1 MKFLSL
7 LLAAPALVFARDL
20 SSEVVKGTSTHYGGN
35 LNGGTC
41 SFVSY
46 SLPAGIY
53 GTAFSGSNW
62 NLAGNCG
69 ACIEVTGPN
78 GKKIKTMIVDKCPEC
93 DKGHLDLFQ
102 NTFDAVGG
110 SNGLWWF
117 SMQVRNSNV
126 PVKSLEVSTD
136 GGKSWK
142 GTTRRDYNFF
152 ENPSGFG
159 TQTVD
164 VRVTGSTGATIIV
177 KNVSVEPMKETKAG
191 SNFP

>member
-1 MKFLSL
+1 MFS
-7 LLAAPALVFARDL
+7 ATRRVSFNSDSEALEHRKSINCFP
-20 SSEVVKGTSTHYGGN
+20 GTS
-35 LNGGTC
+35 
-41 SFVSY
+41 
-46 SLPAGIY
+46 
-53 GTAFSGSNW
+53 
-62 NLAGNCG
+62 
-69 ACIEVTGPN
+69 
-78 GKKIKTMIVDKCPEC
+78 
-93 DKGHLDLFQ
+93 Q
-102 NTFDAVGG
+102 
-110 SNGLWWF
+110 WWF

-177 KNVSVEPMKETKAG
+177 KNVSVQPMKETKAG

>member
-1 MKFLSL
+1 MCISPSRGRLISQVLYCFNGFLLYKPCSAEGVWTIHPQASPASLDSVKLNSPHSINMKFLSL

-20 SSEVVKGTSTHYGGN
+20 STEVVKGTSTHYGGN

-78 GKKIKTMIVDKCPEC
+78 GKKIKTMVSPDE
-93 DKGHLDLFQ
+93 
-102 NTFDAVGG
+102 AVPRRGNG
-110 SNGLWWF
+110 S
-117 SMQVRNSNV
+117 
-126 PVKSLEVSTD
+126 
-136 GGKSWK
+136 
-142 GTTRRDYNFF
+142 
-152 ENPSGFG
+152 
-159 TQTVD
+159 
-164 VRVTGSTGATIIV
+164 
-177 KNVSVEPMKETKAG
+177 
-191 SNFP
+191 

>member
-20 SSEVVKGTSTHYGGN
+20 STEVVKGTSTHYGGN

-62 NLAGNCG
+62 NLAANCG

-78 GKKIKTMIVDKCPEC
+78 GKKIKTMVSPTETIPQC
-93 DKGHLDLFQ
+93 GH
-102 NTFDAVGG
+102 G
-110 SNGLWWF
+110 S
-117 SMQVRNSNV
+117 
-126 PVKSLEVSTD
+126 
-136 GGKSWK
+136 
-142 GTTRRDYNFF
+142 
-152 ENPSGFG
+152 
-159 TQTVD
+159 
-164 VRVTGSTGATIIV
+164 
-177 KNVSVEPMKETKAG
+177 
-191 SNFP
+191 